1 MWKLKTQVCADS
13 LSTDPNY
20 RHILAFTF
28 PQFFL
33 TQRYLLSWRFILRVA
48 HSSKWT
54 EKWTVK
60 CINVATEALS
70 LSLVGMWYWTKF
82 SSLIEEF
89 QCKSNI
95 EARGLQWLPELFYA
109 NALGLINFEFEKR
122 ESIYTLSAC
131 DSRTNN
137 ALNRYPTSAKRKKL
151 TKKFKSIINT
161 TFYD

>member
-1 MWKLKTQVCADS
+1 METENTSLCRLVVNWPKLPPHSCVYI
-13 LSTDPNY
+13 ST
-20 RHILAFTF
+20 
-28 PQFFL
+28 FFL
-33 TQRYLLSWRFILRVA
+33 IQRYLLSWRFILRVA

>member
-70 LSLVGMWYWTKF
+70 LSLVGMCYWTKF

-89 QCKSNI
+89 QCKSN
-95 EARGLQWLPELFYA
+95 RGPWA
-109 NALGLINFEFEKR
+109 TMVTRTICRHCIKINFEFKKR
-122 ESIYTLSAC
+122 ESIYTSSAC
-131 DSRTNN
+131 DSWTNN
-137 ALNRYPTSAKRKKL
+137 A
-151 TKKFKSIINT
+151 F
-161 TFYD
+161 

>member
-95 EARGLQWLPELFYA
+95 EARGLQWLPEQFVVIVLRKCIK
-109 NALGLINFEFEKR
+109 INLKKR
-122 ESIYTLSAC
+122 RVYIPQVPVILEQIMLLTDTL
-131 DSRTNN
+131 
-137 ALNRYPTSAKRKKL
+137 PQQKK
-151 TKKFKSIINT
+151 KN
-161 TFYD
+161 

>member
-89 QCKSNI
+89 QCKYNI
-95 EARGLQWLPELFYA
+95 EARGLQWLPQQFVVIVIRIDY
-109 NALGLINFEFEKR
+109 FEFEKR
-122 ESIYTLSAC
+122 EIIYTSSAC
-131 DSRTNN
+131 DSRTNI
-137 ALNRYPTSAKRKKL
+137 AFNRYPTSGKKI
-151 TKKFKSIINT
+151 K
-161 TFYD
+161 

>member
-33 TQRYLLSWRFILRVA
+33 IQRYLLSWRFILRVA

-70 LSLVGMWYWTKF
+70 LSLVGMCYWTKF

-95 EARGLQWLPELFYA
+95 EARGLQWLPQQFVVIVIRIDY
-109 NALGLINFEFEKR
+109 FEFEKR
-122 ESIYTLSAC
+122 ESIYTSSAC
-131 DSRTNN
+131 DSRTNI
-137 ALNRYPTSAKRKKL
+137 AFNRYPTSGKKI
-151 TKKFKSIINT
+151 K
-161 TFYD
+161 

>member
-1 MWKLKTQVCADS
+1 METENTSLCRLVVNWPKLPPHSCVYI
-13 LSTDPNY
+13 ST
-20 RHILAFTF
+20 I
-28 PQFFL
+28 FL
-33 TQRYLLSWRFILRVA
+33 IQRYLLSWRFILRVA

-95 EARGLQWLPELFYA
+95 EARGLQWLPEQFVVIVLRKCIK
-109 NALGLINFEFEKR
+109 INLKKR
-122 ESIYTLSAC
+122 RVYIPQVPVILEQIMLLTDTL
-131 DSRTNN
+131 
-137 ALNRYPTSAKRKKL
+137 PQQKKKKL
-151 TKKFKSIINT
+151 NKIF
-161 TFYD
+161 

>member
-70 LSLVGMWYWTKF
+70 LSLVGMCYWTKF

-95 EARGLQWLPELFYA
+95 EARGLQWLPQQFVVIVIRIDY
-109 NALGLINFEFEKR
+109 FEFEKR
-122 ESIYTLSAC
+122 ESIYTSSAC
-131 DSRTNN
+131 DSRTNI
-137 ALNRYPTSAKRKKL
+137 AFNRYPTSGKK
-151 TKKFKSIINT
+151 N
-161 TFYD
+161 